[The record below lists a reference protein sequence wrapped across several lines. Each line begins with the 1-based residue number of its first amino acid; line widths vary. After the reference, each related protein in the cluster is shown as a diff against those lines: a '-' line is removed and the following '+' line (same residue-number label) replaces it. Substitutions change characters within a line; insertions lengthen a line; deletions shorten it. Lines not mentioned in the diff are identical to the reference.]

1 MSTLHQNFHQ
11 PGERQIGLFN
21 AYGLRT
27 HFMKE
32 VRRFFKVWT
41 QTVAAPAVTTSLF
54 MVVFS
59 IALGANKR
67 MIGDIPFVVFLA
79 PGLIIMAIVQ
89 NAYQNPTSS
98 LIIGKVQGNIIDVL
112 MPPLS
117 PFELVM
123 GYVGGGVV
131 RGLTVGVVVWLC
143 FFAALGGDVAVSN
156 WWAVLYYSVMG
167 ATMLSLMGVL
177 SGVWSSKFD
186 HAAAITNFIVTPL
199 SLLSGTFYTIDRL
212 DPSFQVVLLWNPFFY
227 LIDGFRYGFINQAD
241 SDLGFGMAYVFI
253 INLVLWYFC
262 HRVFKTGW
270 RLKP

>member
-1 MSTLHQNFHQ
+1 MNTTKQNFHE
-11 PGERQIGLFN
+11 PGVRQIGVFN
-21 AYGLRT
+21 GYGLRT

-54 MVVFS
+54 MLVFS
-59 IALGANKR
+59 IALGGNNR

-79 PGLIIMAIVQ
+79 PGLTIMAIVQ

-131 RGLTVGVVVWLC
+131 RGLTVGVVVWAC
-143 FFAALGGDVAVSN
+143 FYAALGDGVAVQHF
-156 WWAVLYYSVMG
+156 WAVLYYSVMG

-186 HAAAITNFIVTPL
+186 HAAAITNFIVAPL

-212 DPSFQVVLLWNPFFY
+212 DASFQVVLLYNPFFY
-227 LIDGFRYGFINQAD
+227 LIDGFRYGFIGQAD
-241 SDLGFGMAYVFI
+241 SNLAIGMAYVFA
-253 INLVLWYFC
+253 INLVLWFYC

-270 RLKP
+270 RLKA